1 MNSPDTALQRKSG
14 TSFAFQGAPGCAD
27 HVAAVSFL
35 RARGAA
41 MGLMQPRDVT
51 AQLPDEKKPAVR
63 FSPSQTFEDVFRKV
77 FTGETGFGVVP
88 LENSALGPFTGTYE
102 LLLKNEVSLL
112 ADVYIPIEHHL
123 LGVPGATVDDIKTV
137 VSHAV
142 ALRQCKKFLDNHPE
156 MTPKPY
162 WDTSGAAFLVKDRN
176 DKSMAAIAGDS
187 AVIATELEVIQANI
201 ADYEPNQTRF
211 GIISPIQYAMNFINL
226 NFPAKP
232 ILSFAVE
239 LHNENVDF
247 TTLFMTAL
255 APFQPE
261 VGKIIA
267 LPIPERPWH
276 NRYIFD
282 LKLKSTA
289 QTQAVWSAIRET
301 AKKARILGIY
311 ESLVVEA

>member
-1 MNSPDTALQRKSG
+1 
-14 TSFAFQGAPGCAD
+14 
-27 HVAAVSFL
+27 
-35 RARGAA
+35 
-41 MGLMQPRDVT
+41 MGLMQPREAT
-51 AQLPDEKKPAVR
+51 ATTPEDRKPTVR

-77 FTGETGFGVVP
+77 LTGETGFGVVP
-88 LENSALGPFTGTYE
+88 LENSALGPFTGTYD
-102 LLLKNEVSLL
+102 LLLKKEVSLL

-123 LGVPGATVDDIKTV
+123 LGVPGATLADITTA

-156 MTPKPY
+156 ITPKPY
-162 WDTSGAAFLVKDRN
+162 WDTSGAAFLVKDKN

-187 AVIATELEVIQANI
+187 AAIATDLQVIQANI

-211 GIISPIQYAMNFINL
+211 GIISPIQYAMNIINV
-226 NFPAKP
+226 NFPTNP

-239 LHNENVDF
+239 LHNENLDF

-261 VGKIIA
+261 VGKVIA
-267 LPIPERPWH
+267 LPIPERPWS

-282 LKLKSTA
+282 LKLKSNA
-289 QTQAVWSAIRET
+289 QTQAIWSAIRET
-301 AKKARILGIY
+301 ARKARILGIY
-311 ESLVVEA
+311 ESLIVDGQ